1 MAASYDFKY
10 EYESDIES
18 DSEYDIEDNIYYRQK
33 IKEQIRIKLEWQ
45 LKNPNKIMKKGGG
58 ISKIHDIEI
67 DLLEFIKE
75 KLLLKM
81 NITSC
86 ISLMETLTNID
97 KYIDILD
104 KNNIDNDN
112 SEKISKE
119 VKDYIKLISSG
130 YWWNENSILLYEDCI
145 CNNCINQNKCAGV
158 FRKIEFF

>member
-1 MAASYDFKY
+1 MVASYDFKY
-10 EYESDIES
+10 EYESNIEY
-18 DSEYDIEDNIYYRQK
+18 DSEYDIEDNIYYRQQ
-33 IKEQIRIKLEWQ
+33 IQEQIRIKLEWQ

-86 ISLMETLTNID
+86 SSLMETLTNID
-97 KYIDILD
+97 NYINILD

-119 VKDYIKLISSG
+119 VKDYIISISSG
-130 YWWNENSILLYEDCI
+130 Y
-145 CNNCINQNKCAGV
+145 
-158 FRKIEFF
+158 